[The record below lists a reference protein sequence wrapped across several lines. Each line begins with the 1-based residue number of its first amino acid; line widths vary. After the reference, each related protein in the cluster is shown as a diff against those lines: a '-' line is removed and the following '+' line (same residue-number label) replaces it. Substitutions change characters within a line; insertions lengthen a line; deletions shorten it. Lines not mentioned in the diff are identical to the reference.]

1 MKTAKRVLASIVAV
15 LMIVGTCVIA
25 ASAAGT
31 LQAQIDG
38 GAATIKLTG
47 HTTESITVN
56 RDITID
62 LNGYRLLGEP
72 GKAAIRITAGNVTV
86 TNGQVVSQYKNVP
99 SAEMLQNVFKDSPP
113 AIRISGGS
121 LVVDG
126 VRLIGGKVRVPTTTD
141 KFVPSG
147 SGVQSYN
154 GAPVT
159 LKRTTLFGDY
169 GVNNA
174 VRQNPA
180 GGVVTI
186 EDAIILSYTKA
197 VKGSYVVADGS
208 EEIVAADRILGVLNS
223 GITLTDGEKEIVDNV
238 FDERVIIVTKTAET
252 LTSELDETTPLVKKI
267 EGQDLAEIE
276 APVLDYTWET
286 TKCTDCSYRLVP
298 EAIKLTD
305 GTYAALDA
313 AEAEFVNEDSQIRY
327 RVQFE
332 ISDKARPYV
341 ESLLAEGL
349 DNPLDGVLGWAGEYI
364 NDYYALACNNTKT
377 SYVDSYDELIAELGD
392 LMTTIDEAGNIEV
405 FGQDIRE
412 LDEYNEIRKA
422 LYSLAGVTGFDA
434 KNTGYDFTTNQYNTI
449 FGTNVTEL
457 PEYVGTLDR
466 VQALKDQMEEI
477 LGPNLFKNTAAYGD
491 LAVWAVE
498 TAYPQLM
505 ETLDD
510 VVAKLTDLQ
519 DLLNQDRYQA
529 VLDALEIGSG
539 TLGLLT
545 EGVDNAKMIKQTI
558 TDILGS
564 GDAAAT
570 IDYLN
575 THKDELKGYVDKA
588 VEVIENWR
596 TYVTPEK
603 FIVDNTYA
611 KAYSTLGPI
620 EIEELTAPNNLHLTI
635 TGAGKVAYNA
645 LVNGT
650 TRTDDE
656 YVGFR
661 DTFTLTAVP
670 DEGFEFLFWVNKEG
684 SSNRILST
692 EETFTWV
699 TSIDRDIEAVFNYI
713 EEPVAYF
720 TNPTGDIC
728 GFSTV
733 DTDAMVAMVTEDISK
748 PYIAG
753 YGFDGWPCLT
763 DGGIQLTDADNT
775 AYFTGDSAFATLNA
789 YYGEEGAVL
798 LVRPESTSYIVTT
811 KYSKNGGY
819 TVTFIDNGQTIVE
832 EGNYSDIARR
842 TSSYAGDAYWVD
854 ANDESKIVCV
864 NKAFP
869 YQIIDSA
876 SFKSVQGT
884 CPVDTVTTTTV
895 REENGTVVF
904 YVQRSTNKNIK
915 TTGIVYSVS
924 GNSMPTIGGEGCTK
938 ASAKFTD
945 KTGLYAPSVNLTWL
959 GSRTFYARPYIEF
972 ADGTIYYGD
981 LAQYN

>member
-1 MKTAKRVLASIVAV
+1 MKTAKRVLASMIAV

-25 ASAAGT
+25 ASAADT

-38 GAATIKLTG
+38 GAATITLTKN
-47 HTTESITVN
+47 TTESITIN
-56 RDITID
+56 RDVTID
-62 LNGYRLLGEP
+62 LNGYRLVSVP
-72 GKAAIRITAGNVTV
+72 GDPAIVITAGNVTV
-86 TNGQVVSQYKNVP
+86 TNGQVISKFANVE
-99 SAEMLQNVFKDSPP
+99 SAEMIRTVTSASPS
-113 AIRISGGS
+113 AIAVSGGS
-121 LVVDG
+121 VTVEG
-126 VRLIGGKVRVPTTTD
+126 VRVVGGMTRIPTTSDYT
-141 KFVPSG
+141 FPTG
-147 SGVQSYN
+147 SAIQLTN
-154 GAPVT
+154 GATAT
-159 LKRTTLFGDY
+159 LKRSSLYGRY
-169 GVNNA
+169 GVNNK
-174 VRQNPA
+174 VSGGTA
-180 GGVVTI
+180 GGSVEI
-186 EDAIILSYTKA
+186 EDALIASIIKA
-197 VKGSYVVADGS
+197 VKGDYTVADGS
-208 EEIVAADRILGVLNS
+208 EEIIAADRILGVLNN
-223 GITLTDGEKEIVDNV
+223 GIALEDGEKEILNSV
-238 FDERVIIVTKTAET
+238 FDERIIIVTKTAET
-252 LTSELDETTPLVKKI
+252 LTEELGADVPLVTKTQ
-267 EGQDLAEIE
+267 GQDLVEIE
-276 APVLDYTWET
+276 APVLDYCWKN
-286 TKCTDCSYRLVP
+286 TKGTDCSYKLVP

-327 RVQFE
+327 RVEFKL
-332 ISDKARPYV
+332 SDEAKPYV
-341 ESLLAEGL
+341 LSLLEEGL
-349 DNPLDGVLGWAGEYI
+349 DNPLDGLLGWAGAEL
-364 NDYYALACNNTKT
+364 DERYAKICNNPTT
-377 SYVDSYDELIAELGD
+377 PYVDSYDELIAELGS
-392 LMTTIDEAGNIEV
+392 LMKTVDEAGNIEV
-405 FGQDIRE
+405 LGQDIRKLE
-412 LDEYNEIRKA
+412 EFKEIRKA
-422 LYSLAGVTGFDA
+422 LYSLAGKTGFDA

-477 LGPNLFKNTAAYGD
+477 IRGTFKNTDTYGD
-491 LAVWAVE
+491 LAVWAYE
-498 TAYPQLM
+498 TAYPQLL

-519 DLLNQDRYQA
+519 DLLNQDRYKS
-529 VLDALEIGSG
+529 VLGALKIGSD

-545 EGVDNAKMIKQTI
+545 EGVDNAKLIKKTI
-558 TDILGS
+558 TEALGN
-564 GDAAAT
+564 GDVAAT
-570 IDYLN
+570 LDYLN
-575 THKDELKGYVDKA
+575 THKDEIKARVNKVVD
-588 VEVIENWR
+588 VIENWR

-611 KAYSTLGPI
+611 KAYSTRGPI
-620 EIEELTAPNNLHLTI
+620 EIEEITAPNNLHLTI

-661 DTFTLTAVP
+661 DAFTLTAVP

-753 YGFDGWPCLT
+753 YGFDGWPYLT

-789 YYGEEGAVL
+789 YYGEKGAVL

-832 EGNYSDIARR
+832 EGKYSDIARR

-876 SFKSVQGT
+876 SFKSVEGT

-924 GNSMPTIGGEGCTK
+924 GNNNPTIGGEGCTK

>member
-1 MKTAKRVLASIVAV
+1 MKTAKRVLASMIAV

-25 ASAAGT
+25 ASAADT

-38 GAATIKLTG
+38 GAATITLTKN
-47 HTTESITVN
+47 TTESITIN
-56 RDITID
+56 RDVTID
-62 LNGYRLLGEP
+62 LNGYRLVSVP
-72 GKAAIRITAGNVTV
+72 GNPAIVITAGNVTV
-86 TNGQVVSQYKNVP
+86 TNGQVISKFANVE
-99 SAEMLQNVFKDSPP
+99 SAEMIRTVTSASPS
-113 AIRISGGS
+113 AIAVSGGS
-121 LVVDG
+121 VTVEG
-126 VRLIGGKVRVPTTTD
+126 VRVVGGMTRIPTTRDYT
-141 KFVPSG
+141 FPTG
-147 SGVQSYN
+147 SAIQLTN
-154 GAPVT
+154 GATAT
-159 LKRTTLFGDY
+159 LKRSSLYGRY
-169 GVNNA
+169 GVNNK
-174 VRQNPA
+174 VSGGTA
-180 GGVVTI
+180 GGSVEI
-186 EDAIILSYTKA
+186 EDALIASIIKA
-197 VKGSYVVADGS
+197 VKGDYTVADGS
-208 EEIVAADRILGVLNS
+208 EEIIAADRILGVLNN
-223 GITLTDGEKEIVDNV
+223 GIALEDGEKEILNSV
-238 FDERVIIVTKTAET
+238 FDERIIIVTKTAET
-252 LTSELDETTPLVKKI
+252 LTEELGADVPLVTKTQ
-267 EGQDLAEIE
+267 GQDLVEIE
-276 APVLDYTWET
+276 APVLDYCWKN
-286 TKCTDCSYRLVP
+286 TKGTDCSYKLVP

-327 RVQFE
+327 RVEFKL
-332 ISDKARPYV
+332 SDEAKPYV
-341 ESLLAEGL
+341 LSLLEEGL
-349 DNPLDGVLGWAGEYI
+349 DNPLDGLLGWAGAEL
-364 NDYYALACNNTKT
+364 DERYAKICNNPTT
-377 SYVDSYDELIAELGD
+377 PYVDSYDELIAELGD

-405 FGQDIRE
+405 FGQDIRD

-466 VQALKDQMEEI
+466 VQTLKDQMEEI
-477 LGPNLFKNTAAYGD
+477 IRGSFKNTDTYGD
-491 LAVWAVE
+491 LAVWAYE
-498 TAYPQLM
+498 TAYPQLL

-529 VLDALEIGSG
+529 VLDALEIGSD

-545 EGVDNAKMIKQTI
+545 EGVDNAKLIKKTI
-558 TDILGS
+558 TEALGN
-564 GDAAAT
+564 GDVAAT
-570 IDYLN
+570 LDYLN
-575 THKDELKGYVDKA
+575 THKDEIKARVNKVVD
-588 VEVIENWR
+588 VIENWR

-611 KAYSTLGPI
+611 KAYSTRGPI
-620 EIEELTAPNNLHLTI
+620 EIEEITAPNNLHLTI

-661 DTFTLTAVP
+661 DAFTLTAVP

-733 DTDAMVAMVTEDISK
+733 DTDAMVAMVTEDIST

-753 YGFDGWPCLT
+753 YGFDGWPYLT

-775 AYFTGDSAFATLNA
+775 AYFTGNSAFATLNA
-789 YYGEEGAVL
+789 YYGEKGAVL

-832 EGNYSDIARR
+832 EGKYSDIARR

-854 ANDESKIVCV
+854 ANDTSKIVCV

-876 SFKSVQGT
+876 SFKSVEGT

-924 GNSMPTIGGEGCTK
+924 GNNMPTIGGEGCTK

-981 LAQYN
+981 VAQYN